1 MPTNLFLS
9 LSDEKRNK
17 IIEASIAE
25 FARYGYYNSSTNRI
39 IKASGISKGSLF
51 KYFPSKED
59 LFFYILDMIT
69 SELMLNLRQRQNT
82 LPPELFDRVIQ
93 YSKAEFTWYI
103 QNPQK
108 YQIILDSFTKS
119 DTEIYYKTESRYHT
133 LMDDLYSEALEGIDV
148 TQLRWE
154 KQKTA
159 DILKWLLKGFT
170 TDFIAGMHQ
179 ETDLNSIKHEY
190 VRRLS
195 EYMEILKTGI
205 LK

>member
-1 MPTNLFLS
+1 
-9 LSDEKRNK
+9 
-17 IIEASIAE
+17 
-25 FARYGYYNSSTNRI
+25 
-39 IKASGISKGSLF
+39 
-51 KYFPSKED
+51 
-59 LFFYILDMIT
+59 
-69 SELMLNLRQRQNT
+69 
-82 LPPELFDRVIQ
+82 
-93 YSKAEFTWYI
+93 
-103 QNPQK
+103 
-108 YQIILDSFTKS
+108 
-119 DTEIYYKTESRYHT
+119 
-133 LMDDLYSEALEGIDV
+133 MDDLYSEALEGIDV